1 MIYSTTSL
9 EYSTIHYLPT
19 IRPNAR
25 AFISFLLISFISI
38 LISLPFIDLDIYV
51 KTVGVTRPIK
61 ERTEVRPTISGIIDT
76 IFFEE
81 GSHIEK
87 NALLLRIKDLNTKSK
102 RYTNHFESSERVS
115 FISDLSILTA
125 TGDINSEVVAL
136 LQTPQYRQQALR
148 FIHQKN
154 DYKASLK
161 KATHELQ
168 INTSLAKE
176 KVISGK
182 ELFDIQINHERIQS
196 SYKAFVEEQLSSWQ
210 QDFTKYRLELSE
222 FRQQRDQINAEANY
236 YELRAPV
243 SGTIQ
248 GLNVRYSGGLIQP
261 TEAICTISPDE
272 ELIGECYVQTKDIGL
287 LKKEML
293 ARFQFEAFNYNYFGT
308 LTGKIIA
315 IDNDFTIQNAKPVYK
330 VRCSFDETQLH
341 LKNGYIGLLKKGLGF
356 QVSFPIARR
365 SLWQLLFDKFDDWL
379 NPNAPGKTG

>member
-1 MIYSTTSL
+1 LIYSTTSL

-161 KATHELQ
+161 
-168 INTSLAKE
+168 
-176 KVISGK
+176 
-182 ELFDIQINHERIQS
+182 
-196 SYKAFVEEQLSSWQ
+196 QLSSWQ

-261 TEAICTISPDE
+261 TETICTISPDE